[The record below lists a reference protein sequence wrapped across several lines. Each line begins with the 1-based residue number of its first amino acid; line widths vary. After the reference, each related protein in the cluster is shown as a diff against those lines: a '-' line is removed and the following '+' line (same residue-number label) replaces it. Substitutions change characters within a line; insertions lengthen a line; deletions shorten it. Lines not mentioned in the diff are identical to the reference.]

1 MKLSLVPCLWSL
13 VPGPLFLVPCHW
25 SLFPGPCSLSPFA
38 VVEVHQGWCG
48 PCKAIVGTFQRISID
63 MSDSPLKFYRANCD
77 KVEQLGKYVGQCQ
90 PVFLFY
96 KGGVVVEEVV
106 GVDTPMLTSKIKSL
120 V

>member
-1 MKLSLVPCLWSL
+1 MKNTLC
-13 VPGPLFLVPCHW
+13 F
-25 SLFPGPCSLSPFA
+25 PCSLSPFA

>member
-1 MKLSLVPCLWSL
+1 MGKATA
-13 VPGPLFLVPCHW
+13 GPKAVATREGAAADG
-25 SLFPGPCSLSPFA
+25 GPCSLSPFA

>member
-1 MKLSLVPCLWSL
+1 MPRSGGVAL
-13 VPGPLFLVPCHW
+13 PG
-25 SLFPGPCSLSPFA
+25 GGGGGGARGGAAADGGAYSLSPFA

>member
-1 MKLSLVPCLWSL
+1 ML
-13 VPGPLFLVPCHW
+13 GPAGAGRRGRGLTAGWRGRGVGI
-25 SLFPGPCSLSPFA
+25 S
-38 VVEVHQGWCG
+38 VVEVYQGWCG
-48 PCKAIVGTFQRISID
+48 PCKAIVGTFQRLHMD

-77 KVEQLGKYVGQCQ
+77 KVQQLGKYVGQCQ